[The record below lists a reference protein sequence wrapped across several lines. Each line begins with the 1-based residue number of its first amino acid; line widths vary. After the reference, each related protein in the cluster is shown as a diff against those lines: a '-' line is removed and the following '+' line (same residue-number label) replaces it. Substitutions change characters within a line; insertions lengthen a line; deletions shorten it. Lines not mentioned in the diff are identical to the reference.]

1 MNKVQYPN
9 GSKEYTCSPQIRSNE
24 KAYGNQAGTKSSK
37 DDDKDQPG
45 QLDAFTEDV
54 ESTRTLDKEIIK
66 SQLTKTKGRDS
77 RTTTTDNLI
86 NTGKLKQVN
95 T

>member
-1 MNKVQYPN
+1 MYLNKVQYPN

-54 ESTRTLDKEIIK
+54 ESTRTLDKEIING
-66 SQLTKTKGRDS
+66 S
-77 RTTTTDNLI
+77 I
-86 NTGKLKQVN
+86 NKDQGMG
-95 T
+95 